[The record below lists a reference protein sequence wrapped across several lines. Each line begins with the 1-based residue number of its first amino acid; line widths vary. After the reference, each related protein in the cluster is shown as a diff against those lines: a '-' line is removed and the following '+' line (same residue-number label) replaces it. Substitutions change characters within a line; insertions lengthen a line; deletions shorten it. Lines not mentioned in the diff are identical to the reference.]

1 MIWALSALRMPAEL
15 SSSAVHRMITV
26 GVIPRRSYVTVT
38 PYMLA
43 SFLSSYKQCINKKR
57 VSSRCFFAQANSNV
71 KSYDRF
77 RTTSL
82 SLYIQAT

>member
-1 MIWALSALRMPAEL
+1 
-15 SSSAVHRMITV
+15 
-26 GVIPRRSYVTVT
+26 
-38 PYMLA
+38 MLA

-82 SLYIQAT
+82 SLHIQAT